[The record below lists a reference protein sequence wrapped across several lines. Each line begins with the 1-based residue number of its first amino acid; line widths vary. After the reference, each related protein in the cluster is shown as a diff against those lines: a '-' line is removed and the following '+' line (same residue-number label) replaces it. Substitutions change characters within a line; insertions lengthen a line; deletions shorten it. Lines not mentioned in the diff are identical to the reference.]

1 MSTPTTTRPSTTVA
15 IQKASLQGTD
25 ADPSDGCK
33 DCVKAGLAILP
44 VVPLALPNALR
55 GANAEV
61 SSLERL
67 LDAKDLKA
75 NWYAM
80 RVLPSGY
87 LYVLKPDLTWDAY
100 LVDAEGLLRMMPA
113 AAVPAKPGDMKPMS
127 EACKRKGDNLPAQV
141 IAIDPKKHASV
152 WLAFSRHR
160 WTPKVLA
167 DYAANKDG
175 RRDQRMTKL
184 DVMAAAA
191 GSLGSGSKAANAVKF
206 GVSMTPTPGQ
216 YVADYTGAATRELIN
231 KQCVTSL
238 RSRGDQGAALAK
250 KMAEISKDTQ
260 GKTGAII
267 LLRDDLGVTMDLNT
281 LRNAETGRLGA
292 YMAQNQQKRFIGE
305 VIMGFEKAFTQN
317 GQVAEWNKRFKPKYN
332 FGQIATDRKAFDDKA
347 KPWEQRINA
356 MSDDVASLNG
366 SDALRSCWRDFDPD
380 DDQSAK
386 DRQQATAACL
396 HGAVKTKAEEALWDQ
411 WFAEDPKDPY
421 AMLWG
426 AATALDPDL
435 GAFLVGKQ
443 LPDVGKADKF
453 ADVTKNLLD
462 VGKRFRDHLVKRS
475 AEDALALIGL
485 AMASQVSRLKILNP
499 ALYRVAGMRVLM
511 VASARTTITVTPVFM
526 AMTQTQEALMLAEAA
541 FGPPQASAKRLLDIE
556 MNSSK
561 RVFVVGSNGVDAYAA
576 STTTT
581 QKLRVVELWLPDELA
596 KDMPALPAPATRAA
610 LPPPRVNPYR
620 ALVQFTKAA
629 PGALAWVGLTL
640 QTLNLSNSAK
650 DLADSGVS
658 DKSDAYFGIVS
669 GVMGV
674 SGVMAE
680 IAAGTMERMA
690 GRFAATTVAR
700 IALLGGGLAS
710 LSAVAESVQ
719 MFVKAVNAANAGD
732 VDAAGRYAVSG
743 AAFLV
748 SGACGLAAS
757 LAVASGAGALTGVL
771 GFLAPV
777 GAAAASIPV
786 AGWIAAGVIFLG
798 IGLYYL
804 WQAIKHTDTPLEV
817 WLLSS
822 VYGTGTKRFTP
833 AEETAALND
842 VMYAMTIEV
851 EWSED
856 ALEWRNTEFY
866 DDYDNFRFAISLPG
880 AGANSVID
888 CKVTLVGKEG
898 KKQVFHETIRPMM
911 LGNTP
916 VDPHIPTMSA
926 ASPQRRV
933 APPKFVWW
941 EPPRISDRGRRYGG
955 QLKLDDDLYSQA
967 EVQIQY
973 WPDQVSM
980 PNFVL
985 PKSIDQR
992 TLAAGD

>member
-1 MSTPTTTRPSTTVA
+1 M
-15 IQKASLQGTD
+15 Q
-25 ADPSDGCK
+25 
-33 DCVKAGLAILP
+33 
-44 VVPLALPNALR
+44 
-55 GANAEV
+55 
-61 SSLERL
+61 
-67 LDAKDLKA
+67 
-75 NWYAM
+75 
-80 RVLPSGY
+80 
-87 LYVLKPDLTWDAY
+87 
-100 LVDAEGLLRMMPA
+100 
-113 AAVPAKPGDMKPMS
+113 PMS

-191 GSLGSGSKAANAVKF
+191 GSLGGYSKAANAVKF
-206 GVSMTPTPGQ
+206 GVAMTPTPGQ
-216 YVADYTGAATRELIN
+216 YVADYASGPTRELIS
-231 KQCVTSL
+231 KQCVTPL

-292 YMAQNQQKRFIGE
+292 YMAENQQKRFIGE

-317 GQVAEWNKRFKPKYN
+317 GQADEWNKRFKPKYK
-332 FGQIATDRKAFDDKA
+332 FGQIATDRKAFDGKA
-347 KPWEQRINA
+347 KPWEARINA
-356 MSDDVASLNG
+356 MSDDVAFLNG
-366 SDALRSCWRDFDPD
+366 GDALKSCWRDFDPA

-386 DRQQATAACL
+386 DRQYATAACL
-396 HGAVKTKAEEALWDQ
+396 HGAVKTKAEEALWDR

-421 AMLWG
+421 ATLWG
-426 AATALDPDL
+426 AATAMDPDL

-443 LPDVGKADKF
+443 LPDVGKTDKF
-453 ADVTKNLLD
+453 VDVAKNIREVGLKFREHL
-462 VGKRFRDHLVKRS
+462 GKRA

-511 VASARTTITVTPVFM
+511 VASARTTITATPVFVS
-526 AMTQTQEALMLAEAA
+526 MTQTQEALMLAEAA

-576 STTTT
+576 SSTTT
-581 QKLRVVELWLPDELA
+581 QKMRVMELWLPDELA
-596 KDMPALPAPATRAA
+596 KDMPALPAPATRLA

-620 ALVQFTKAA
+620 ALVQFTKTV
-629 PGALAWVGLTL
+629 PGAFAWVGLTL
-640 QTLNLSNSAK
+640 QTLNLGNSAK

-700 IALLGGGLAS
+700 VALGGGILAS
-710 LSAVAESVQ
+710 MSALVEAGQ
-719 MFVKAVNAANAGD
+719 MATKASNAFQQQDA
-732 VDAAGRYAVSG
+732 DAAWMYTGSSVTFFLSG
-743 AAFLV
+743 AA
-748 SGACGLAAS
+748 GLGGTLALAS
-757 LAVASGAGALTGVL
+757 SAGALTGML

-777 GAAAASIPV
+777 GAAAATIPV

-798 IGLYYL
+798 IGLALL
-804 WQAIKHTDTPLEV
+804 WQAIKNTDTPLEV
-817 WLLSS
+817 WLLGS
-822 VYGTGTKRFTP
+822 VYGNGSKKLGSA
-833 AEETAALND
+833 AEMETLND

-851 EWSED
+851 EWSDD

-888 CKVTLVGKEG
+888 CKVMLVGKEG

-916 VDPHIPTMSA
+916 VDPHIPTVSA
-926 ASPQRRV
+926 ASPQRRT
-933 APPKFVWW
+933 APPKFIWW
-941 EPPRISDRGRRYGG
+941 EPPRISDGGRRYGG

-973 WPDQVSM
+973 WPDQASM

-985 PKSIDQR
+985 PKALDQR
-992 TLAAGD
+992 TLVAGD